1 MELRIKGSFDDK
13 KKDKETKGELIFGIH
28 PIVELLKAKRRKL
41 ISLYTTK
48 PTPQAFDE
56 IQAVWPKY
64 PVPIQYVVRDVL
76 DRMVG
81 STDHQGVV
89 AWTTAFPF
97 RKLFFDPKKHKFL
110 VMVDG
115 VQDPRNL
122 GAILRSA
129 YCTGVD
135 GAIIIKRGGAQLTGV
150 AIKSSA
156 GLSEHLEIYAAQSAA
171 AAVIE
176 LKNAGYAIYLA
187 TFDGENAVACQ
198 YKNPLCVVI
207 GGEGSGVSK
216 SILSSGIHVTLPQ
229 RSSDISYNASVAA
242 GILLFLIS
250 QYQGKIAIK

>member
-1 MELRIKGSFDDK
+1 MIK
-13 KKDKETKGELIFGIH
+13 KKDKETKGELIFGIN
-28 PIVELLKAKRRKL
+28 PIIELLKAKRRKL

-48 PTPQAFDE
+48 SVPQAFEE
-56 IQAVWPKY
+56 IQRLWPKY
-64 PVPIQYVVRDVL
+64 PVPIQYVAREVL

-81 STDHQGVV
+81 TTDHQSVV

-97 RKLFFDPKKHKFL
+97 RKTFFDSKKHKFL
-110 VMVDG
+110 VMIDG

-135 GAIIIKRGGAQLTGV
+135 GAIIIKKGGAQLTGV
-150 AIKSSA
+150 AIKSAA
-156 GLSEHLEIYAAQSAA
+156 GLSEHLEIYVAQSAA

-176 LKNAGYAIYLA
+176 LKNAGYATYLA
-187 TFDGENAVACQ
+187 TFDGENAVKCN
-198 YKNPLCVVI
+198 YKWPLCAVI
-207 GGEGSGVSK
+207 GGEGSGISK

-229 RSSDISYNASVAA
+229 KTSDISYNASVAA

-250 QYQGKIAIK
+250 SRHGDL

>member
-1 MELRIKGSFDDK
+1 MIK

-28 PIVELLKAKRRKL
+28 PVVELLKAKRRKL

-48 PTPQAFDE
+48 PTPQAFED
-56 IQAVWPKY
+56 IQKVWPKY
-64 PVPIQYVVRDVL
+64 PVAIQYVAREVL

-81 STDHQGVV
+81 TTDHQGVV
-89 AWTTAFPF
+89 AWTQEFPF
-97 RKLFFDPKKHKFL
+97 RKVFFDPKKHKFL
-110 VMVDG
+110 VMIDG

-135 GAIIIKRGGAQLTGV
+135 GAIVIKRGGAQLTGV

-171 AAVIE
+171 SAVAD
-176 LKNAGYAIYLA
+176 LKNAGYNIYLA
-187 TFDGENAVACQ
+187 TFDGENAATCD
-198 YKNPLCVVI
+198 YKKPLCMVI
-207 GGEGSGVSK
+207 GGEGSGISK
-216 SILSSGIHVTLPQ
+216 SILSSGTHVTLPQ
-229 RSSDISYNASVAA
+229 KDSDISYNASVAA

-250 QYQGKIAIK
+250 LRKGN

>member
-1 MELRIKGSFDDK
+1 MIK

-41 ISLYTTK
+41 ISIYTTK
-48 PTPQAFDE
+48 PVPQAFEE
-56 IQAVWPKY
+56 IQRLWPKY
-64 PVPIQYVVRDVL
+64 PVPIQYVTRDVL

-89 AWTTAFPF
+89 AWTTVFPF
-97 RKLFFDPKKHKFL
+97 RKVFFDPNKHKFL
-110 VMVDG
+110 VMIDG

-171 AAVIE
+171 AAVID
-176 LKNAGYAIYLA
+176 LKNAGYTIYLA
-187 TFDGENAVACQ
+187 TFDGENAISCQ
-198 YKNPLCVVI
+198 YKTPMCAVI
-207 GGEGSGVSK
+207 GGEGTGISK

-229 RSSDISYNASVAA
+229 KQSDISYNASVAA

-250 QYQGKIAIK
+250 AREGKL

>member
-1 MELRIKGSFDDK
+1 MIK

-28 PIVELLKAKRRKL
+28 PVVELLKAKRRKL
-41 ISLYTTK
+41 ISVYTTK
-48 PTPQAFDE
+48 PTPQSFDE
-56 IQAVWPKY
+56 IQKVWPKY
-64 PVPIQYVVRDVL
+64 PVAIQYVAREIL

-81 STDHQGVV
+81 TTDHQGVV
-89 AWTTAFPF
+89 AWTHPFPF
-97 RKLFFDPKKHKFL
+97 RKIFFDPKKHKFL

-171 AAVIE
+171 AAIIE
-176 LKNAGYAIYLA
+176 LKNAGYTPYLA
-187 TFDGENAVACQ
+187 TFDGENAATCH
-198 YKNPLCVVI
+198 YKFPMCAVI
-207 GGEGSGVSK
+207 GGEGSGISK

-229 RSSDISYNASVAA
+229 KASDISYNASVAA

-250 QYQGKIAIK
+250 ACQGKLK